1 MASLIA
7 VAPSWGAETEAREP
21 LKTPQGV
28 RTAARMYAS
37 WISFLRAGL
46 EESWRRRADRRWV
59 GIEGRAVLRA
69 LVRIAW
75 EAIAAA
81 VGRCVEWLET
91 DEVLLR
97 RKNNQHGG

>member
-7 VAPSWGAETEAREP
+7 VAPSWGAETEAKAP

-37 WISFLRAGL
+37 WISFLRVGL

-59 GIEGRAVLRA
+59 GTDGRAVLRA

-75 EAIAAA
+75 EAIVA
-81 VGRCVEWLET
+81 VYGWSVELPKT
-91 DEVLLR
+91 NEVLLR
-97 RKNNQHGG
+97 RKINQHCG